1 MPNPITS
8 IRTSPRPSAP
18 CVSEDV
24 VGQVMKK
31 SAKCANSQASSIA
44 QLVSECA
51 ARTPEAIALKAGT
64 KAMTYGELDRKAN
77 QLAHYL
83 VARGIGAES
92 IVAIGLE
99 RSLDS
104 VVCALA
110 IFKAGGAYLP
120 LDPAYPRERLAFML
134 NDAQPRVLITRQNM
148 VAQLPAGAWHVL
160 DLDQDGP
167 AIERY
172 PTDPPVNKSKPEDL
186 AYVIYTSGS
195 TGEPKGVEISH
206 DSLMNLVSWHQTA
219 FEVTAADRASHLA
232 AVGFDASV
240 WETWPYLTAGASL
253 LLPDEGTRISPE
265 LLRDWLVSEQITISF
280 LPTVLTER
288 VIDLEWPAA
297 SALRFLL
304 TGADALHRFPPANL
318 PFKLINNY
326 GPTECTVVATSGIVE
341 PGASRE
347 ALPTIGRPIANTFV
361 YILDEELKQVPTGTS
376 GELHIAGAGLAR
388 GYLNRPELTA
398 EKFIQNPFGHPFANG
413 QQARLYKTGDI
424 ARYLPN
430 GEIAYVGRVD
440 DQIKVMGYRIEPN
453 EIVAVLNRHPAVQ
466 ASVVVARDVS
476 CNDKQLGAYLVLA
489 NESETTA
496 DELRNFL
503 QAELPDY
510 MVPSVFVQL
519 KSLPLTQNGKVDR
532 NALPAPD
539 AENTLRDEVFTGPR
553 TPLEE
558 RLALMLSS
566 LLSIEAVSV
575 NDNFFLLGGHS
586 LLGTQLIGQ
595 IRGAFGVDLALRS
608 LFDAPTIADLALEI
622 ERLLFARVEAMS
634 DDEVERLLA

>member
-1 MPNPITS
+1 
-8 IRTSPRPSAP
+8 
-18 CVSEDV
+18 
-24 VGQVMKK
+24 MKN
-31 SAKCANSQASSIA
+31 SAKCANSQQSSVA
-44 QLVSECA
+44 QLVSACA
-51 ARTPEAIALKAGT
+51 ARTPEAIALKTGT

-83 VARGIGAES
+83 IARGIGAES

-134 NDAQPRVLITRQNM
+134 NDAQPRVLIAQQNM
-148 VAQLPAGAWHVL
+148 VAQLPAGAWYLL
-160 DLDQDGP
+160 DVDHDGS

-172 PTDPPVNKSKPEDL
+172 PTDQPVNKSTPEDL

-195 TGEPKGVEISH
+195 TGEPKGVLVNH
-206 DSLMNLVSWHQTA
+206 TSLMNLVSWHQSS
-219 FEVTAADRASHLA
+219 FDVTAADRTSHLA

-240 WETWPYLTAGASL
+240 WETWPYLTTGASL
-253 LLPDEGTRISPE
+253 HLPDEGTRLSPE

-280 LPTVLTER
+280 LPTILAER
-288 VIDLEWPAA
+288 VIDLQWPVAT
-297 SALRFLL
+297 ALRFML
-304 TGADALHRFPPANL
+304 TGADTLRRFPPADL

-341 PGASRE
+341 PGVSRE
-347 ALPTIGRPIANTFV
+347 TLPTIGRPIANTLV
-361 YILDEELKQVPTGTS
+361 YILDEDLKQVPTGTS
-376 GELHIAGAGLAR
+376 GELHIAGAGVAR

-398 EKFIQNPFGHPFANG
+398 EKFIKNPFRHPFAQG

-453 EIVAVLNRHPAVQ
+453 EILAVLNRHPAVE
-466 ASVVVARDVS
+466 AGVVVARDVS
-476 CNDKQLGAYLVLA
+476 CNDKHLAAYLVLA
-489 NESETTA
+489 NESQTTA
-496 DELRNFL
+496 DDLRNFL
-503 QAELPDY
+503 QNELPDY

-553 TPLEE
+553 TALEE
-558 RLALMLSS
+558 RLASMLSS

-608 LFDAPTIADLALEI
+608 LFDAPTISELALEI

-634 DDEVERLLA
+634 DDEVSRLLA